1 MVSRD
6 AGARWTPLPTAEL
19 AAQRQLVVSD
29 VDGKSEL
36 ALHPERA
43 HGFRSG
49 SPSHF
54 LIDRAGRVRGR
65 DVDRL
70 ALEATLDQLLAE
82 R

>member
-1 MVSRD
+1 M
-6 AGARWTPLPTAEL
+6 PPAEL
-19 AAQRQLVVSD
+19 AAQRNLVVSD

-43 HGFRSG
+43 FGFRSG

-54 LIDRAGRVRGR
+54 LIDRAGQLRGR

-70 ALEATLDQLLAE
+70 ALAAQLDALLAE
-82 R
+82 K

>member
-1 MVSRD
+1 
-6 AGARWTPLPTAEL
+6 
-19 AAQRQLVVSD
+19 VSD
-29 VDGKSEL
+29 ADGKSEL

-43 HGFRSG
+43 FGFRSG

-54 LIDRAGRVRGR
+54 LVDRAGRLRGR

-70 ALEATLDQLLAE
+70 ALAPELDRLLAE